1 MSEDAQIPLF
11 WLDYRWGEEIGSV
24 VIIKSDSLI
33 GARMNALASR
43 LDHGFTFVGGHAL
56 DAEQTALVPQHSI
69 GRMLTLAE
77 AERLL
82 ASFQARKALTKP
94 RSLT

>member
-43 LDHGFTFVGGHAL
+43 LDYGFTFAGGHLL
-56 DAEQTALVPQHSI
+56 DAEQVALVPQHAI

-77 AERLL
+77 AGRLL
-82 ASFQARKALTKP
+82 ASFEARKALTKP
-94 RSLT
+94 KSL